1 MCLVSPL
8 LTHLIVSLLLIR
20 ALDLE
25 DLKFFFF
32 KLIYFLFCIYVNVSE
47 YVYVYHMSA
56 DACGGQKRA
65 LGILDGQVLLT
76 AESFTQCQHTH
87 TPFSALSIKSY
98 IAFF

>member
-1 MCLVSPL
+1 M
-8 LTHLIVSLLLIR
+8 
-20 ALDLE
+20 
-25 DLKFFFF
+25 
-32 KLIYFLFCIYVNVSE
+32 NVSE

-76 AESFTQCQHTH
+76 VESFTQYQHTYTH